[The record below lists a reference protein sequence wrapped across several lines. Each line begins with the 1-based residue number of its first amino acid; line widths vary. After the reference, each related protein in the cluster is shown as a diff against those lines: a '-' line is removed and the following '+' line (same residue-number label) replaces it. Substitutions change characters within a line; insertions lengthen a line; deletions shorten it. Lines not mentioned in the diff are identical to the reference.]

1 MISGMII
8 SENYEKLLKRV
19 DFRVFARG
27 GNTYLTSKHRLVGI
41 QNVPLNEISSLMY
54 VLTRVRMVI
63 RKLLIF
69 ENARKIDETRKLQ
82 DPLTWGL
89 RIKFSNLSTIFL
101 ICISESTI

>member
-1 MISGMII
+1 MII

-54 VLTRVRMVI
+54 VLTIVGMVI
-63 RKLLIF
+63 RKLLISKMHRKSTKR
-69 ENARKIDETRKLQ
+69 ENFRT
-82 DPLTWGL
+82 PLHGG
-89 RIKFSNLSTIFL
+89 
-101 ICISESTI
+101 